1 MKRKVFLGLCIL
13 ILSSGCVSNSSQ
25 KIGADITWAC
35 TLLTDPDEYRVG
47 VLMVIG
53 AAKENPEIL
62 SEDRGNPYNYINNV
76 VREFKGPGVTDGLE
90 ARDIKNRFAD
100 ALDVFAAAYTLDV
113 DEIRL
118 QASEN
123 LTEVSKQ
130 LRERCTT
137 MGFEFTEQWP
147 KD

>member
-1 MKRKVFLGLCIL
+1 MWRRVFLGLSIL
-13 ILSSGCVSNSSQ
+13 VLSSGCATDSSQ
-25 KIGADITWAC
+25 KIGRDITAAC

-47 VLMVIG
+47 VLLVIG
-53 AAKENPEIL
+53 AAKANPEIL
-62 SEDRGNPYNYINNV
+62 SEGKGNPYNYINSV
-76 VREFKGPGVTDGLE
+76 VREFNFPGVVYGLE
-90 ARDIKNRFAD
+90 ANDIRNRFAD

-118 QASEN
+118 QASDN

-137 MGFEFTEQWP
+137 MGFEFTEKWP
-147 KD
+147 KV